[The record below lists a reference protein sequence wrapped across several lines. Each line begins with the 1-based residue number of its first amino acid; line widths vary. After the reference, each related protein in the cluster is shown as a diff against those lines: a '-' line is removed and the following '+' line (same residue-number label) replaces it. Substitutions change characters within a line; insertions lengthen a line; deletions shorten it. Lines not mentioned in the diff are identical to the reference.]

1 MSDPGIFAAFGA
13 GLLSFLSPCVLP
25 LIPAYLSFIS
35 GYGLA
40 DIRCGNGRGRVMVR
54 TLAFVLGFTIVF
66 AVLGVLFAGGG
77 ALLGGGTPK
86 LGLQAAGGISPLKV
100 VMIVAGAVVV
110 ILGVNLV
117 FDFLRLLDI
126 EARFHPD
133 KAPRGIFGSIVFGM
147 AFAAGWS
154 PCIGPILASILLFA
168 ARDANIAKSVAL
180 LGSYSLG
187 LALPFIAV
195 GLFFDRM
202 KPLLDFFKRRAK
214 AVRIVSGLLLVILG
228 LSMIFGKLAFVS
240 SAAVQAGFALKS
252 ELAANQSGP
261 RLVATLVW
269 LLLALL
275 VPTLALIR
283 KKSLAHPIRIAFIL
297 VFAVLAIL
305 EFSGSISTPALVS
318 AWLLFQG
325 A

>member
-1 MSDPGIFAAFGA
+1 MNDPGLFAAFGA

-40 DIRCGNGRGRVMVR
+40 DIRSGSARGRVMVR
-54 TLAFVLGFTIVF
+54 TLAFVAGFTIVF

-86 LGLQAAGGISPLKV
+86 LGLHASGISPSKIA
-100 VMIVAGAVVV
+100 MIVAGVV
-110 ILGVNLV
+110 IVLLGVNLV
-117 FDFLRLLDI
+117 FDFLKVLAL

-133 KAPRGIFGSIVFGM
+133 KAPRGIFGSVVFGM

-154 PCIGPILASILLFA
+154 PCIGPILASILLVA
-168 ARDANIAKSVAL
+168 AREANIAKSLVL

-202 KPLLDFFKRRAK
+202 KPILDFFKRRAK
-214 AVRIVSGLLLVILG
+214 EVRIVSGLLLVALG

-240 SAAVQAGFALKS
+240 SAAVQSGFTLKTT
-252 ELAANQSGP
+252 LASDPGGL
-261 RLVATLVW
+261 RIVTSIIWLV
-269 LLLALL
+269 LALL
-275 VPTLALIR
+275 VAGIPLVR
-283 KKSLAHPIRIAFIL
+283 GKKLGHPLRIAFIV
-297 VFAVLAIL
+297 VFIALALL
-305 EFSGSISTPALVS
+305 EFSGLISTPTLVS
-318 AWLLFQG
+318 EWLLFQG

>member
-1 MSDPGIFAAFGA
+1 MSEPGLLAAFGA

-40 DIRCGNGRGRVMVR
+40 DIRSGSARGRVMVR
-54 TLAFVLGFTIVF
+54 TLAFVAGFTIVF

-86 LGLQAAGGISPLKV
+86 LGLGGGGLSPSKIAS
-100 VMIVAGAVVV
+100 IVAGVV
-110 ILGVNLV
+110 IALLGVNLV
-117 FDFLRLLDI
+117 FDILKVLSL

-133 KAPRGIFGSIVFGM
+133 KAPRGILGSVVFGM

-154 PCIGPILASILLFA
+154 PCIGPILASILLVA
-168 ARDANIAKSVAL
+168 AREADIAKSLVL

-202 KPLLDFFKRRAK
+202 KPLLDFFKRRARE
-214 AVRIVSGLLLVILG
+214 VRIASGLLLLALG
-228 LSMIFGKLAFVS
+228 LSMAFGKLAFVS
-240 SAAVQAGFALKS
+240 SAAVQAGFVLKAALTTNP
-252 ELAANQSGP
+252 AGP
-261 RLVATLVW
+261 RLVASLIW
-269 LLLALL
+269 LAFAALL
-275 VPTLALIR
+275 VALPLIR
-283 KKSLAHPIRIAFIL
+283 RKRATQPARIVIAVIFVALAA
-297 VFAVLAIL
+297 L
-305 EFSGSISTPALVS
+305 EISGLISTPTLVS
-318 AWLLFQG
+318 EWLLFQG

>member
-1 MSDPGIFAAFGA
+1 MTDPGLLASFGA

-40 DIRCGNGRGRVMVR
+40 DIRSGSSRGRVMVR
-54 TLAFVLGFTIVF
+54 TLAFVAGFTLVF

-77 ALLGGGTPK
+77 ALLGGGAPR
-86 LGLQAAGGISPLKV
+86 LGLGSGGMAPSKIAS
-100 VMIVAGAVVV
+100 IVAGIV
-110 ILGVNLV
+110 IALLGVNLV
-117 FDFLRLLDI
+117 FDFLKILSL

-133 KAPRGIFGSIVFGM
+133 KAPRGIFGSILFGM

-154 PCIGPILASILLFA
+154 PCIGPILASILLVA
-168 ARDANIAKSVAL
+168 AREADIAKSLLL

-202 KPLLDFFKRRAK
+202 KPILDFFKRRAK
-214 AVRIVSGLLLVILG
+214 EVRIVSGLLLIVLG
-228 LSMIFGKLAFVS
+228 LSMAFGRLAFVS
-240 SAAVQAGFALKS
+240 STAVQTGFALKS
-252 ELAANQSGP
+252 LLASNSADP
-261 RLVATLVW
+261 RIVASALWVI
-269 LLLALL
+269 LAALL
-275 VPTLALIR
+275 VVVPLFR
-283 KKSLAHPIRIAFIL
+283 KKSATHPARVAL
-297 VFAVLAIL
+297 LAVLIALAAL
-305 EFSGSISTPALVS
+305 EISGVVSTPRLIS
-318 AWLLFQG
+318 EWLLFQG

>member
-1 MSDPGIFAAFGA
+1 MSDPGIIAAFGA

-40 DIRCGNGRGRVMVR
+40 DIRSGSARGRVMLR
-54 TLAFVLGFTIVF
+54 TLAFVAGFTIVF

-77 ALLGGGTPK
+77 ALLGGGTPR
-86 LGLQAAGGISPLKV
+86 LGLQPDGLSPSKIA
-100 VMIVAGAVVV
+100 MIVAGVV
-110 ILGVNLV
+110 IVLLGVNLV
-117 FDFLRLLDI
+117 FDFLKVLAL

-133 KAPRGIFGSIVFGM
+133 KAPRGIFGSVVFGM

-154 PCIGPILASILLFA
+154 PCIGPILASILLVA
-168 ARDANIAKSVAL
+168 AREANIAKSLVL

-202 KPLLDFFKRRAK
+202 KPILDFFKRRAK
-214 AVRIVSGLLLVILG
+214 EVRIVSGLLLVALG

-240 SAAVQAGFALKS
+240 SAAVQTGFALKS
-252 ELAANQSGP
+252 ALATDPGRP
-261 RLVATLVW
+261 RFITTIVW
-269 LLLALL
+269 LALALL
-275 VPTLALIR
+275 VTVIPLLR
-283 KKSLAHPIRIAFIL
+283 KRKFAHPARIAFIAIF
-297 VFAVLAIL
+297 VALAIL
-305 EFSGSISTPALVS
+305 EITGGISTPTLVS
-318 AWLLFQG
+318 EWLLFQG

>member
-1 MSDPGIFAAFGA
+1 MSDPGIIAAFGA

-40 DIRCGNGRGRVMVR
+40 DIRSGSARGRVMVR
-54 TLAFVLGFTIVF
+54 TLAFVAGFTIVF

-86 LGLQAAGGISPLKV
+86 LGLQAGGLSPSKIA
-100 VMIVAGAVVV
+100 MIVAGIV
-110 ILGVNLV
+110 IVLLGINLV
-117 FDFLRLLDI
+117 FDFLKVLAL

-133 KAPRGIFGSIVFGM
+133 KAPRGIFGSVIFGM

-154 PCIGPILASILLFA
+154 PCIGPILASILLVA
-168 ARDANIAKSVAL
+168 AREANIAKSFVL

-202 KPLLDFFKRRAK
+202 KPILDFFKRRANE
-214 AVRIVSGLLLVILG
+214 VRIVSGLLLVALG

-240 SAAVQAGFALKS
+240 SAAVQTGFSLKAALVTDP
-252 ELAANQSGP
+252 GRP
-261 RLVATLVW
+261 RLIAALIW
-269 LLLALL
+269 SILALSVVEIPL
-275 VPTLALIR
+275 LR
-283 KKSLAHPIRIAFIL
+283 KKNLVHPVRIAFIA
-297 VFAVLAIL
+297 VFVALAIL
-305 EFSGSISTPALVS
+305 ELSGLISTPTLVS
-318 AWLLFQG
+318 EWLLFQG